1 MFNLYKHEILSRW
14 RMIFIWGILLTL
26 WASIYISV
34 FPEVGEQF
42 TEFADMEIMLAFNM
56 DMATMEGFISSVVV
70 QIMPLILGFYVI
82 TLATNTLGGEEE
94 NGTLE
99 LVVAMPLKRWQIVTM
114 KTLALLTFIFLILLV
129 FSAGC
134 ALVLNLV
141 IASNP
146 DMVIN
151 ITEMQLFIAL
161 LASYPL
167 MVALFGISL
176 FLSAFMP
183 TRRSAVAVM
192 IAFYLGSYVAN
203 SAGGMVTS
211 LEWLETLSLFNYLNT
226 SASVFTDGPS
236 SSDVLILLTIGILF
250 FGLALWSFE
259 GRNITVGQWIWQRGQ
274 SPA

>member
-236 SSDVLILLTIGILF
+236 SSDVLILLAIGVLF

>member
-183 TRRSAVAVM
+183 SRRSAVAVM

-236 SSDVLILLTIGILF
+236 SSDVLILLAIGILF

>member
-183 TRRSAVAVM
+183 SRRSAVAVM

-203 SAGGMVTS
+203 SAGGMVSS

-236 SSDVLILLTIGILF
+236 SSDVLILLAIGILF

>member
-236 SSDVLILLTIGILF
+236 SSDVLILLAIGILF